1 MQRKIIF
8 SKKLMR
14 ILSILILAQIS
25 FNAQGVSEMVTAEDV
40 IKRFGLKPLP
50 GEGGFYAETHRDELM
65 VSPMDKSSHSP
76 IASTAIYY
84 LVTPDS
90 FSALH
95 RLPKTE
101 IFHFYG
107 GDPVEMVQI
116 TEEGKI
122 DHFILGSDFMS
133 GQQVQVVVPKGVWQS
148 TKLINGGHW
157 ALMGTTV
164 APGFDFQDLE
174 MADQG
179 VLIKRYPALCGAILS
194 HTRE

>member
-1 MQRKIIF
+1 
-8 SKKLMR
+8 
-14 ILSILILAQIS
+14 
-25 FNAQGVSEMVTAEDV
+25 MVTAEDV

-50 GEGGFYAETHRDELM
+50 GEGGFYAESHRDELL
-65 VSPMDKSSHSP
+65 VYPGDGYSQSP

-107 GDPVEMVQI
+107 GDPVDMVQI

-122 DHFILGSDFMS
+122 DHIILGSDFKV
-133 GQQVQVVVPKGVWQS
+133 GIRF
-148 TKLINGGHW
+148 KL
-157 ALMGTTV
+157 
-164 APGFDFQDLE
+164 
-174 MADQG
+174 
-179 VLIKRYPALCGAILS
+179 LS
-194 HTRE
+194 RKVFGSQRN

>member
-1 MQRKIIF
+1 MK
-8 SKKLMR
+8 
-14 ILSILILAQIS
+14 ILSIFVLAYIS
-25 FNAQGVSEMVTAEDV
+25 FNAQGDLKMVTAEDV
-40 IKRFGLKPLP
+40 IKRFDLKPLP
-50 GEGGFYAETHRDELM
+50 GEGGFYTESHRDEILI
-65 VSPMDKSSHSP
+65 STEDGLTNSR

-84 LVTPDS
+84 LVTPES

-107 GDPVEMVQI
+107 GDPVDMVQI
-116 TEEGKI
+116 TEDGKI
-122 DHFILGSDFMS
+122 DHFTLGSDFMN

-148 TKLINGGHW
+148 TKLLSGGNW

-174 MADQG
+174 IADQD
-179 VLIKRYPALCGAILS
+179 VLIKRYPALCRAILS

>member
-14 ILSILILAQIS
+14 ILSLLVLAHIS
-25 FNAQGVSEMVTAEDV
+25 FNAQGESKMVTAEDV

-50 GEGGFYAETHRDELM
+50 GEGGFYAESHRDQPL
-65 VSPMDKSSHSP
+65 VSPMDGSSHSP

-84 LVTPDS
+84 FVTPDS

-107 GDPVEMVQI
+107 GDPVDMVQI

-122 DHFILGSDFMS
+122 EHFILGSDFMS

-148 TKLINGGHW
+148 TKLINGGNW

-174 MADQG
+174 VADQH
-179 VLIKRYPALCGAILS
+179 LMIKRYPGLCGAILS